1 MRGVAILA
9 ALAAPTFHARVDRLP
24 PSVRAEMKSW
34 HRGCPVGPSELRLL
48 TLSYW
53 GFDHTAH
60 TGRLIV
66 HRDAARPVR
75 RALHSL
81 YDARFPVRR
90 MRLVDEYGAD
100 DDRSM
105 AADNTS
111 AFNCRL
117 AAGSSNWSMHAY
129 GRAIDINPRE
139 NPMILNGRAEPPN
152 GARFRDR
159 SSRARG
165 VIHAGG
171 AAVRAFARA
180 GWSWGGR
187 WTPPDYQHFSASGG

>member
-1 MRGVAILA
+1 MRGLAILA
-9 ALAAPTFHARVDRLP
+9 MLAAPPFHARVERIP
-24 PSVRAEMKSW
+24 SSVRADMKSW
-34 HRGCPVGPSELRLL
+34 HRGCPVGLGDLRLL

-53 GFDHTAH
+53 GFDRRAH
-60 TGRLIV
+60 AGRLIV
-66 HRDAARPVR
+66 HRDAVRPVR

-81 YDARFPVRR
+81 YDARFPIRR
-90 MRLVDEYGAD
+90 MRLVDDYGAS

-117 AAGSSNWSMHAY
+117 AAGSSHWSMHAY
-129 GRAIDINPRE
+129 GRAIDVNPRE
-139 NPMILNGRAEPPN
+139 NPMILHGRPEPPN
-152 GARFRDR
+152 ARR
-159 SSRARG
+159 SGRG

-171 AAVRAFARA
+171 VAVRAFARA

-187 WTPPDYQHFSASGG
+187 WSAPDYQHFSSTGG